1 MLKVGLTGGIAC
13 GKSHTLKQFHKLG
26 AVTIDADRIAHLVM
40 QPGKPAYENIVQL
53 FGPDIL
59 APDKTIDRRRLAK
72 LVFSDP
78 DLRAKLN
85 AAVHPH
91 VYEAEHQEID
101 KARLINSSPMVL
113 VDAALM
119 VETGSYKGYQVVIVV
134 YCRPDIQLNRLMSR
148 DDLPEEEAV
157 RRIESQMPILEKI
170 KYADYVV
177 ENSGKL
183 ADTNQQVK
191 HIFADLLS
199 RFELG

>member
-91 VYEAEHQEID
+91 VYEAEHRGDRQGTPD
-101 KARLINSSPMVL
+101 QLQPHGSGRRRSYGGDRLL
-113 VDAALM
+113 
-119 VETGSYKGYQVVIVV
+119 
-134 YCRPDIQLNRLMSR
+134 
-148 DDLPEEEAV
+148 
-157 RRIESQMPILEKI
+157 
-170 KYADYVV
+170 
-177 ENSGKL
+177 
-183 ADTNQQVK
+183 
-191 HIFADLLS
+191 
-199 RFELG
+199 